1 MTFKEKLKKEYPDK
15 INNRVKGGCRGCP
28 HDYGYEIY
36 EEKHEYCFFPKNKEP
51 GANCKACWNREIPE
65 EEIEEEEKQT
75 IKDSGERRQFESGAV
90 RDMAEGK
97 GDMMSLPPNALL
109 RLSKLYEQGAKKY
122 TRFNYLKGIP
132 CTSFLDSA
140 LRHLFKYMAG
150 WDDEDHLASAVF
162 NVLGIM
168 EMEHINKDMQDIP
181 NRSNKKTFEY
191 GCD

>member
-1 MTFKEKLKKEYPDK
+1 MTFKEEFEKKQPGEFNLMRCPRDK
-15 INNRVKGGCRGCP
+15 SLNMDDCENLTCI
-28 HDYGYEIY
+28 E
-36 EEKHEYCFFPKNKEP
+36 
-51 GANCKACWNREIPE
+51 CWNREIPE
-65 EEIEEEEKQT
+65 EETEEKQT
-75 IKDSGERRQFESGAV
+75 IKDSGERREFESGAV

-109 RLSKLYEQGAKKY
+109 RLSKLYEAGAKKY

-162 NVLGIM
+162 NILGIM
-168 EMEHINKDMQDIP
+168 EMEHINKNMQDIP
-181 NRSNKKTFEY
+181 NRANKKTFEY
-191 GCD
+191 GGD

>member
-1 MTFKEKLKKEYPDK
+1 M
-15 INNRVKGGCRGCP
+15 
-28 HDYGYEIY
+28 
-36 EEKHEYCFFPKNKEP
+36 
-51 GANCKACWNREIPE
+51 
-65 EEIEEEEKQT
+65 IEETK
-75 IKDSGERRQFESGAV
+75 IKDSGERRRFESGAV

-109 RLSKLYEQGAKKY
+109 RLSKLYEAGAKKY

-162 NVLGIM
+162 NILGIM

-181 NRSNKKTFEY
+181 NRANKKTFEY
-191 GCD
+191 GVD